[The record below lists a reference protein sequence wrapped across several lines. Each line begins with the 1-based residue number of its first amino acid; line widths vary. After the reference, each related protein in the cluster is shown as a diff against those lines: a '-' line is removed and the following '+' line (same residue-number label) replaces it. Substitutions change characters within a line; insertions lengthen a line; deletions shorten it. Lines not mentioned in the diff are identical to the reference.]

1 MALLAQRGWVIS
13 VVSTIKNANRYRQIM
28 TVAVKYGFREFL
40 TETKMHLLSDKGE
53 KVLKEGDSGEHVG
66 KLSRA
71 ARLRKA
77 LEELGPTFIKLGQ
90 ILSTRPDILP
100 PDWIE
105 EFQKLQ
111 SEVPPCSWEEIHA
124 ELVSE
129 LGDLEALF
137 SSIEEEPLAAASIGQ
152 AHRATRTDGQSI
164 VLKIL
169 RPGIE
174 KTIKADMEILHE
186 VAEWIHKHK
195 VDLPFD
201 PRGVVKEFADSITNE
216 LDLMHEGRN
225 TDIFRR
231 NLEEGEQAWFP
242 IVHWDC
248 TTRRVLGLEEIKGI
262 HLAHWQEAGLSKSQ
276 REQLVR
282 AGAYTVLRQVL
293 ELGFFHADPH
303 PGNLFLLDDGR
314 LCFIDCGMAGRVD
327 EATTADLAT
336 LIHGVAT
343 SDIEKVYAAFV
354 SLGDVDESTANVR
367 EIRRD
372 LQDFL
377 DQYTGVS
384 FSQIDMSA
392 VLMAF
397 TDGLRKHGI
406 KCPSD
411 IVLMIKALTT
421 IEGVGEELDPEF
433 DLLAF
438 ARPHVE
444 AMIKRQYSMKAIR
457 KRVQRNAG
465 EWVNLLEHLP
475 KNLGRIVDR
484 FSRNQMSMHMDV
496 EGIEDLNRTVHHSSR
511 QISYSLLVAAMIM
524 ASAVLVLA
532 AGREGDALRW
542 IGGFGFFLSFS
553 LAILIL
559 LENFIRKR

>member
-1 MALLAQRGWVIS
+1 
-13 VVSTIKNANRYRQIM
+13 M

-40 TETKMHLLSDKGE
+40 TESKLHLLSDKGE
-53 KVLKEGDSGEHVG
+53 KILKEGVPGEEMG

-71 ARLRKA
+71 ARLRRA

-111 SEVPPCSWEEIHA
+111 SQVPPCSWDDIHA

-129 LGDLEALF
+129 FGDLDAHF

-152 AHRATRTDGQSI
+152 AHRAIRIDGQPM

-174 KTIKADMEILHE
+174 KIIKADMEILHE
-186 VAEWIHKHK
+186 VAEWVYRHK
-195 VDLPFD
+195 VSLPFD
-201 PRGVVKEFADSITNE
+201 PRDVVKEFSDSIENE

-231 NLEEGEQAWFP
+231 NLEEDEQAWFP
-242 IVHWDC
+242 LVYWEY
-248 TTRRVLGLEEIKGI
+248 TTRRVLGLEEIKGV
-262 HLAHWQEAGLSKSQ
+262 HLAHWRDAGLTKVQ
-276 REQLVR
+276 RQQLVR

-293 ELGFFHADPH
+293 EIGFFHADPH

-327 EATTADLAT
+327 EATTSELAL

-343 SDIEKVYAAFV
+343 SDLEKVYTAFI
-354 SLGDVDESTANVR
+354 SLGEVDETTANVR

-384 FSQIDMSA
+384 FGQIDMSS

-397 TDGLRKHGI
+397 MEGLRKHGI

-411 IVLMIKALTT
+411 IVMMIKALTT
-421 IEGVGEELDPEF
+421 IEGVGEELDPDF
-433 DLLAF
+433 DLIAF

-444 AMIKRQYSMKAIR
+444 RMIKRQYGMAAIR

-465 EWVNLLEHLP
+465 EWAKLLEHLP
-475 KNLGRIVDR
+475 MNLGRVMDR
-484 FSRNQMSMHMDV
+484 FGRNQMSMHLDLD
-496 EGIEDLNRTVHHSSR
+496 GIEDLNKTVHHSSR
-511 QISYSLLVAAMIM
+511 QISYSMLVAAMIM

-532 AGREGDALRW
+532 AGREGEVLRW
-542 IGGFGFFLSFS
+542 IGGFGFFLSFAM
-553 LAILIL
+553 AILIL

>member
-1 MALLAQRGWVIS
+1 
-13 VVSTIKNANRYRQIM
+13 M

-40 TETKMHLLSDKGE
+40 TESKLHLLSDKGE
-53 KVLKEGDSGEHVG
+53 KVINEGTPAEEVG

-71 ARLRKA
+71 GRLRRA

-111 SEVPPCSWEEIHA
+111 SQVPPCSWDEIHA

-129 LGDLEALF
+129 LGDLDAHF

-152 AHRATRTDGQSI
+152 AHRAIRTDGQPM

-174 KTIKADMEILHE
+174 KIIKSDMEILHE
-186 VAEWIHKHK
+186 VAEWVHKHK

-201 PRGVVKEFADSITNE
+201 PRGVVKEFSDSIANE

-242 IVHWDC
+242 LVHWEC
-248 TTRRVLGLEEIKGI
+248 TTRRVLGLEEIKGV
-262 HLAHWQEAGLSKSQ
+262 HLAHWRDAGLTKVQ
-276 REQLVR
+276 RQQLVR

-293 ELGFFHADPH
+293 EIGFFHADPH

-327 EATTADLAT
+327 EATTSELAL

-343 SDIEKVYAAFV
+343 SDIEKVYTAFI
-354 SLGDVDESTANVR
+354 SLGDVDETSANVR

-397 TDGLRKHGI
+397 MDGLRKHGI
-406 KCPSD
+406 QCPSD
-411 IVLMIKALTT
+411 IVMMIKALTT

-433 DLLAF
+433 DLIAF
-438 ARPHVE
+438 SRPHVE
-444 AMIKRQYSMKAIR
+444 RMIKRQYSMAAIR
-457 KRVQRNAG
+457 KRIQRNAG
-465 EWVNLLEHLP
+465 EWAKLLEHLP
-475 KNLGRIVDR
+475 MNLGRVVDR
-484 FSRNQMSMHMDV
+484 FGRNQMSMHLDL
-496 EGIEDLNRTVHHSSR
+496 EGIEELNKTVHHSSR
-511 QISYSLLVAAMIM
+511 QISYSMLVASMIM

-532 AGREGDALRW
+532 AGREGSALRW

-553 LAILIL
+553 LALLIL
-559 LENFIRKR
+559 FENLIRKR

>member
-1 MALLAQRGWVIS
+1 
-13 VVSTIKNANRYRQIM
+13 M

-40 TETKMHLLSDKGE
+40 TESKLHLLSDKGE
-53 KVLKEGDSGEHVG
+53 KILKEGVPGEEMG

-71 ARLRKA
+71 ARLRRA

-111 SEVPPCSWEEIHA
+111 SQVPPCSWDEIHA

-129 LGDLEALF
+129 FGDLDAHF

-152 AHRATRTDGQSI
+152 AHRAIRTDGQPM

-174 KTIKADMEILHE
+174 KIIKADMEILHE
-186 VAEWIHKHK
+186 VAEWVYRHK
-195 VDLPFD
+195 VSLPFD
-201 PRGVVKEFADSITNE
+201 PRDVVKEFSDSIENE

-242 IVHWDC
+242 LVYWEY
-248 TTRRVLGLEEIKGI
+248 TTRRVLGLEEIKGV
-262 HLAHWQEAGLSKSQ
+262 HLAHWRDAGLTKVQ
-276 REQLVR
+276 RQQLVR

-293 ELGFFHADPH
+293 EIGFFHADPH

-327 EATTADLAT
+327 EATTSELAL

-343 SDIEKVYAAFV
+343 SDIEKVYTAFI
-354 SLGDVDESTANVR
+354 SLGEVDETTANVR

-384 FSQIDMSA
+384 FGQIDMSS

-397 TDGLRKHGI
+397 MEGLRKHGI

-411 IVLMIKALTT
+411 IVMMIKALTT
-421 IEGVGEELDPEF
+421 IEGVGEELDPDF
-433 DLLAF
+433 DLIAF

-444 AMIKRQYSMKAIR
+444 RMIKRQYGMAAIR

-465 EWVNLLEHLP
+465 EWAKLLEHLP
-475 KNLGRIVDR
+475 MNLGRVMDR
-484 FSRNQMSMHMDV
+484 FGRNQMSMHLDLD
-496 EGIEDLNRTVHHSSR
+496 GIEDLNKTVHHSSR
-511 QISYSLLVAAMIM
+511 QISYSMLVAAMIM

-532 AGREGDALRW
+532 AGREGEVLRW
-542 IGGFGFFLSFS
+542 IGGFGFFLSFAM
-553 LAILIL
+553 AILIL

>member
-1 MALLAQRGWVIS
+1 
-13 VVSTIKNANRYRQIM
+13 M

-40 TETKMHLLSDKGE
+40 SESRLHLLSDKGE
-53 KVLKEGDSGEHVG
+53 KILKEGTPVEGVG
-66 KLSRA
+66 NMSRA

-77 LEELGPTFIKLGQ
+77 LEELGPTFVKLGQ

-111 SEVPPCSWEEIHA
+111 SEVPPCPWDEIHA
-124 ELVSE
+124 ELISE
-129 LGDLEALF
+129 LGDLEAQF
-137 SSIEEEPLAAASIGQ
+137 SFIEEEPLAAASIAQ
-152 AHRATRTDGQSI
+152 AHRATRTDGQPV

-186 VAEWIHKHK
+186 VAEWIHRHK
-195 VDLPFD
+195 VELPFD
-201 PRGVVKEFADSITNE
+201 PRGVVKEFADSIFSE
-216 LDLMHEGRN
+216 LDFMHEGRN

-231 NLEEGEQAWFP
+231 NLEEGEHAWFP
-242 IVHWDC
+242 LVYWDV
-248 TTRRVLGLEEIKGI
+248 TTRRVLGLEEIKGV
-262 HLAHWQEAGLSKSQ
+262 HLAHWQDAELTKVQ

-293 ELGFFHADPH
+293 EIGFFHADPH
-303 PGNLFLLDDGR
+303 PGNLFLLEDGR

-327 EATTADLAT
+327 ETTTAELAM
-336 LIHGVAT
+336 LIHGVAP
-343 SDIEKVYAAFV
+343 SDIEKVYAAFI
-354 SLGDVDESTANVR
+354 SLGSVDEATADVR

-392 VLMAF
+392 VLMGF

-406 KCPSD
+406 QCPSD
-411 IVLMIKALTT
+411 IVMMIKALTT
-421 IEGVGEELDPEF
+421 IEGVAEELDPEF
-433 DLLAF
+433 NLIAF

-444 AMIKRQYSMKAIR
+444 RMIRKQYSVSAVR

-465 EWVNLLEHLP
+465 DWLKLIEHLP
-475 KNLGRIVDR
+475 LNLGRIVDR
-484 FSRNQMSMHMDV
+484 FGRNQMSMHLDL
-496 EGIEDLNRTVHHSSR
+496 EGIEDLNKTVHHSSR
-511 QISYSLLVAAMIM
+511 QISYSMLVAAMIM

-532 AGREGDALRW
+532 AGKEGDALRW
-542 IGGFGFFLSFS
+542 IGGFGFFMSFG
-553 LAILIL
+553 LAVLIL
-559 LENFIRKR
+559 FENFIRKR

>member
-1 MALLAQRGWVIS
+1 
-13 VVSTIKNANRYRQIM
+13 M

-40 TETKMHLLSDKGE
+40 TESRLHLLSDKGE
-53 KVLKEGDSGEHVG
+53 KILKEGTPGEDV
-66 KLSRA
+66 KSMSRA
-71 ARLRKA
+71 ARLRRA

-111 SEVPPCSWEEIHA
+111 SQVPPCSWDEIHA

-129 LGDLEALF
+129 LGDLDAQF

-152 AHRATRTDGQSI
+152 AHRAIRTDGQPM

-174 KTIKADMEILHE
+174 KIIKSDMEILHE
-186 VAEWIHKHK
+186 VAEWVHKHK

-201 PRGVVKEFADSITNE
+201 PRGVVKEFADSIENE

-242 IVHWDC
+242 LVHWEC
-248 TTRRVLGLEEIKGI
+248 TTRRVLGLEEIKGV
-262 HLAHWQEAGLSKSQ
+262 HLAHWRDAGLTKVQ
-276 REQLVR
+276 RQQLVR

-293 ELGFFHADPH
+293 EIGFFHADPH

-327 EATTADLAT
+327 EATTAELAM

-343 SDIEKVYAAFV
+343 SDIEKVYTAFI
-354 SLGDVDESTANVR
+354 SLGDVDEASANVR

-384 FSQIDMSA
+384 FSKIDMSA

-397 TDGLRKHGI
+397 MDGLRKHGI
-406 KCPSD
+406 QCPSD
-411 IVLMIKALTT
+411 IVMMIKALTT
-421 IEGVGEELDPEF
+421 IEGVGEELDPDF
-433 DLLAF
+433 DLISF

-444 AMIKRQYSMKAIR
+444 RMIKQQYSMAAIR

-465 EWVNLLEHLP
+465 DWAKLLEHLP
-475 KNLGRIVDR
+475 MNLGRVMDR
-484 FSRNQMSMHMDV
+484 FGRNQMSMHLDL
-496 EGIEDLNRTVHHSSR
+496 EGIEELNKTVHHSSR
-511 QISYSLLVAAMIM
+511 QISYSMLVASMIM

-532 AGREGDALRW
+532 AGKEGSALRW
-542 IGGFGFFLSFS
+542 IGGFGFFMSFS
-553 LAILIL
+553 LALLIL
-559 LENFIRKR
+559 FENLIRKR

>member
-1 MALLAQRGWVIS
+1 M
-13 VVSTIKNANRYRQIM
+13 
-28 TVAVKYGFREFL
+28 KYGFREFL
-40 TETKMHLLSDKGE
+40 TESKLHLLSGKGE
-53 KVLKEGDSGEHVG
+53 KVLKEGTPGEEM
-66 KLSRA
+66 KNLSRA
-71 ARLRKA
+71 ARLRRA

-111 SEVPPCSWEEIHA
+111 SQVPPCSWDEIHA

-129 LGDLEALF
+129 LGDLDALF

-152 AHRATRTDGQSI
+152 AHRAIRTDGQPM

-174 KTIKADMEILHE
+174 KVIKSDMEILHE
-186 VAEWIHKHK
+186 VAEWVHRHK

-201 PRGVVKEFADSITNE
+201 PRGVVKEFSDSIENE

-242 IVHWDC
+242 LVYWEY
-248 TTRRVLGLEEIKGI
+248 TTRRVLGLEEIKGV
-262 HLAHWQEAGLSKSQ
+262 HLAHWRDAGLTKVQ
-276 REQLVR
+276 CQQLVR

-293 ELGFFHADPH
+293 EIGFFHADPH

-327 EATTADLAT
+327 EATTSELAL

-343 SDIEKVYAAFV
+343 SDIEKVYAAFI
-354 SLGDVDESTANVR
+354 SLGEVDEATANVR
-367 EIRRD
+367 DIRRD

-384 FSQIDMSA
+384 FSQIDMSS
-392 VLMAF
+392 VLSAF
-397 TDGLRKHGI
+397 MEGLRKHGI

-411 IVLMIKALTT
+411 IVMMIKALTT
-421 IEGVGEELDPEF
+421 IEGVGEELDPDF
-433 DLLAF
+433 DLIAF

-444 AMIKRQYSMKAIR
+444 QMIKRQYSMAAIR
-457 KRVQRNAG
+457 KRIQRNAG
-465 EWVNLLEHLP
+465 EWAKLLEHLP
-475 KNLGRIVDR
+475 MNLGRVMDR
-484 FSRNQMSMHMDV
+484 FGQNQMSMHLDL
-496 EGIEDLNRTVHHSSR
+496 EGIEDLNKTVHHSSR
-511 QISYSLLVAAMIM
+511 QISYSMLVAAMIM

-532 AGREGDALRW
+532 AGREGYALRW
-542 IGGFGFFLSFS
+542 IGGFGFFLSFTM
-553 LAILIL
+553 AILIL